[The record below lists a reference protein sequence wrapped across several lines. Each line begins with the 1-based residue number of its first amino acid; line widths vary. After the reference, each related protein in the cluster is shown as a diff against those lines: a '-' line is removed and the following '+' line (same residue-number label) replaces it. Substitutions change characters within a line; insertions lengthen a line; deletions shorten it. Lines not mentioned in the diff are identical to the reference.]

1 MNIFF
6 AVNNDYVKYLL
17 VALLSILKNNV
28 EEKIYFY
35 IISKDI
41 TEESKNKIGLL
52 RKIYSNFEIKYLVPD
67 MSLFKNLK
75 LNIEYITIETYF
87 RYIIADLVPDIS
99 KCLYLDADIVVNGKL
114 KDFYD
119 TNIENFYCAGV
130 EDLFINGICYKK
142 EIEFTD
148 DDLYVNAGVLLLNLE
163 NIRKDNMISKLFYNN
178 LQLKDKITY
187 QDQDV
192 INITFKNKILEA
204 NSIYNFT
211 GTNVRR
217 EKNKRKSAVIIHYT
231 GERKPWMN
239 NCRNKMKFL
248 WRYYNDLVDTLIYGR
263 KATNTNL
270 LFHKL
275 YSYLWTTYCNL

>member
-1 MNIFF
+1 M
-6 AVNNDYVKYLL
+6 
-17 VALLSILKNNV
+17 
-28 EEKIYFY
+28 
-35 IISKDI
+35 
-41 TEESKNKIGLL
+41 

-142 EIEFTD
+142 EIGFTD

-178 LQLKDKITY
+178 LRLKDKIAY

-275 YSYLWTTYCNL
+275 YSYL

>member
-6 AVNNDYVKYLL
+6 AVNDDYVKYLL

-28 EEKIYFY
+28 EEKIHFY

-52 RKIYSNFEIKYLVPD
+52 RKIYSNFEIKYLVPG
-67 MSLFKNLK
+67 MSLFKDLK

-119 TNIENFYCAGV
+119 TDIENFYCAGV

-142 EIEFTD
+142 EIGFTD
-148 DDLYVNAGVLLLNLE
+148 DDLYVNAGVLLINLE

-263 KATNTNL
+263 KAINTNL

>member
-28 EEKIYFY
+28 EEKIHFY

-67 MSLFKNLK
+67 MSLFKKLK
-75 LNIEYITIETYF
+75 INIEYITIETYF

-119 TNIENFYCAGV
+119 TDIENFYCAGV

-142 EIEFTD
+142 EIGFTD

-192 INITFKNKILEA
+192 INITFKNKILEE

-275 YSYLWTTYCNL
+275 YSCL

>member
-6 AVNNDYVKYLL
+6 AVNDDYVKYLL

-35 IISKDI
+35 IISKDL

-52 RKIYSNFEIKYLVPD
+52 KKIYSNFEIKYLVPD
-67 MSLFKNLK
+67 MSLFKDLK

-119 TNIENFYCAGV
+119 TDIENYYCAGV

-142 EIEFTD
+142 EIGFTD

-178 LQLKDKITY
+178 LQLKDKIMY

-275 YSYLWTTYCNL
+275 YSYL

>member
-6 AVNNDYVKYLL
+6 AVNDDYVKYLL
-17 VALLSILKNNV
+17 VALLSILKSNV
-28 EEKIYFY
+28 EEKIHFY

-67 MSLFKNLK
+67 
-75 LNIEYITIETYF
+75 
-87 RYIIADLVPDIS
+87 IS

-114 KDFYD
+114 KDFYE

-142 EIEFTD
+142 EIGFTD

-270 LFHKL
+270 LFQKL

>member
-1 MNIFF
+1 
-6 AVNNDYVKYLL
+6 
-17 VALLSILKNNV
+17 
-28 EEKIYFY
+28 
-35 IISKDI
+35 
-41 TEESKNKIGLL
+41 
-52 RKIYSNFEIKYLVPD
+52 
-67 MSLFKNLK
+67 
-75 LNIEYITIETYF
+75 
-87 RYIIADLVPDIS
+87 
-99 KCLYLDADIVVNGKL
+99 
-114 KDFYD
+114 
-119 TNIENFYCAGV
+119 
-130 EDLFINGICYKK
+130 
-142 EIEFTD
+142 
-148 DDLYVNAGVLLLNLE
+148 
-163 NIRKDNMISKLFYNN
+163 MISKLFYNN

-192 INITFKNKILEA
+192 INITFKNKILEE

-275 YSYLWTTYCNL
+275 YSCLWTTYWNL

>member
-6 AVNNDYVKYLL
+6 AVNDDYVKYLL

-28 EEKIYFY
+28 EEKIHFY

-52 RKIYSNFEIKYLVPD
+52 RKICSNFEIKYLVPG
-67 MSLFKNLK
+67 MSLFKDLK

-119 TNIENFYCAGV
+119 TDIENFYCAGV

-142 EIEFTD
+142 EIGFTD
-148 DDLYVNAGVLLLNLE
+148 DDLYVNAGVLLINLE

-275 YSYLWTTYCNL
+275 YSYLWTTYWNL

>member
-275 YSYLWTTYCNL
+275 YSYL

>member
-6 AVNNDYVKYLL
+6 AVNNDYVKYLF

-52 RKIYSNFEIKYLVPD
+52 RKIYSNFEIKYLVPG
-67 MSLFKNLK
+67 MSLFKDLK

-119 TNIENFYCAGV
+119 TDIENFYCAGV

-142 EIEFTD
+142 EIGFTD
-148 DDLYVNAGVLLLNLE
+148 DNLYVNAGVLLLNLE

-248 WRYYNDLVDTLIYGR
+248 WRYYNDLVNTLIYGR
-263 KATNTNL
+263 KAINTNL

-275 YSYLWTTYCNL
+275 YSYLWTAYWNL

>member
-28 EEKIYFY
+28 EEKIHFY

-67 MSLFKNLK
+67 MSLFKKLK
-75 LNIEYITIETYF
+75 INIEYITIETYF

-119 TNIENFYCAGV
+119 TDIENFYCAGV

-142 EIEFTD
+142 EIGFTD

-192 INITFKNKILEA
+192 INITFKNKILEE

-275 YSYLWTTYCNL
+275 YSCLWTTYWNL

>member
-6 AVNNDYVKYLL
+6 AVNDDYVKYLL

-28 EEKIYFY
+28 EEKIHFY

-52 RKIYSNFEIKYLVPD
+52 RKIYSNFEIKYLVPG
-67 MSLFKNLK
+67 MSLFKDLK

-119 TNIENFYCAGV
+119 TDIENFYCAGV

-142 EIEFTD
+142 EIGFTD
-148 DDLYVNAGVLLLNLE
+148 DDLYVNAGVLLINLE

-248 WRYYNDLVDTLIYGR
+248 WRYYNDLVNTLIYGR
-263 KATNTNL
+263 KAINTNL

-275 YSYLWTTYCNL
+275 YSYL

>member
-6 AVNNDYVKYLL
+6 AVNDDYVKYLL

-28 EEKIYFY
+28 EEKIHFY

-52 RKIYSNFEIKYLVPD
+52 RKIYSNFEIKYLVPG
-67 MSLFKNLK
+67 MSLFKDLK

-119 TNIENFYCAGV
+119 TDIENFYCAGV

-142 EIEFTD
+142 EIGFTD

-275 YSYLWTTYCNL
+275 YSCL